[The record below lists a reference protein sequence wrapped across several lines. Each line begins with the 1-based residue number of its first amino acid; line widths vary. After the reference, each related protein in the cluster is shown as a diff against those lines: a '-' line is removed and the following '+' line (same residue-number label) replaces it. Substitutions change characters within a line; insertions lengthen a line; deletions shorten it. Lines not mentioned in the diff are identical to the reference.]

1 MTRSEE
7 ADLAA
12 FGPFSG
18 VLSRGAGDIRYTT
31 KVAIFSVVIIRT
43 GVSYFFGSVLHFGIV
58 GIWFGVLADQFFRC
72 LLGMLRFRS
81 GKWTSIK
88 V

>member
-1 MTRSEE
+1 MQSQL
-7 ADLAA
+7 DAA
-12 FGPFSG
+12 NRRLDG
-18 VLSRGAGDIRYTT
+18 GAGDVRFTT
-31 KVAIFSVVIIRT
+31 KAAILSVVIIRT
-43 GVSYFFGSVLHFGIV
+43 GVSYFFGNVLHFGIV

-81 GKWTSIK
+81 GKWGSVK